1 MDIVTDKNTVTEI
14 KSWLD
19 SHGIEY
25 PSNAQKADLLKLV
38 PGEPQEDID
47 QAESEATIIG
57 QSEATSS
64 VADSASSASD
74 SSSMASSSAAVDV
87 QPAQPDSSSS
97 AVQPEAPVESAP
109 VDPQPVTPEVPVT
122 PTEPEVP
129 AQSHDWASIFMP
141 KPVKTAPVPETRP
154 ENTYT
159 VQDGDTLASIAN
171 SFHMSVGNLKRLN
184 GLMSNVL
191 FIGRVLKIK

>member
-47 QAESEATIIG
+47 QAESEATIVG

-64 VADSASSASD
+64 VAGSASSASD

-129 AQSHDWASIFMP
+129 AASEDWASIFMP
-141 KPVKTAPVPETRP
+141 KLVESAPVPETRP

>member
-47 QAESEATIIG
+47 QAESEATIVG

-122 PTEPEVP
+122 PTEPEAP

-141 KPVKTAPVPETRP
+141 KPVQTAPVPETRP

>member
-25 PSNAQKADLLKLV
+25 PSNAQKADLLKLF

-47 QAESEATIIG
+47 QAKSEATIVG

-129 AQSHDWASIFMP
+129 AASEDWASIFMP
-141 KPVKTAPVPETRP
+141 KPVESAPVPETRP

>member
-47 QAESEATIIG
+47 QAESEATIVG

-64 VADSASSASD
+64 VADSASFASD

-97 AVQPEAPVESAP
+97 AVQPEAPVESVP
-109 VDPQPVTPEVPVT
+109 VDPNRSRQKY
-122 PTEPEVP
+122 
-129 AQSHDWASIFMP
+129 QL
-141 KPVKTAPVPETRP
+141 R
-154 ENTYT
+154 
-159 VQDGDTLASIAN
+159 
-171 SFHMSVGNLKRLN
+171 RLN
-184 GLMSNVL
+184 RRYQLLQKTGQVSSCLSQ
-191 FIGRVLKIK
+191 

>member
-47 QAESEATIIG
+47 QAESEATIVG

-141 KPVKTAPVPETRP
+141 KPVETAPVPETRP

>member
-38 PGEPQEDID
+38 PGESQDDID
-47 QAESEATIIG
+47 QAESEATIVG

-74 SSSMASSSAAVDV
+74 SSSVASSSAAVDV
-87 QPAQPDSSSS
+87 QPAQPDSSSL

-129 AQSHDWASIFMP
+129 AASEDWASIFMP
-141 KPVKTAPVPETRP
+141 KPVESAPVPETRP

>member
-47 QAESEATIIG
+47 QAKSEATIVG

-129 AQSHDWASIFMP
+129 AASEDWASIFMP
-141 KPVKTAPVPETRP
+141 KPVESAPVPETRP

-159 VQDGDTLASIAN
+159 VQDGDSLASIAN

>member
-47 QAESEATIIG
+47 QAESEATIVG

-122 PTEPEVP
+122 PTEPEAP
-129 AQSHDWASIFMP
+129 AASDDWASIFMP
-141 KPVKTAPVPETRP
+141 KPVETAPVPETRP

>member
-47 QAESEATIIG
+47 QAESEATIVG

-87 QPAQPDSSSS
+87 QPAQPDSSS

-109 VDPQPVTPEVPVT
+109 VDPQPVTPEVPVM

-129 AQSHDWASIFMP
+129 AASEDWASIFMP
-141 KPVKTAPVPETRP
+141 KLVESAPVPETRP

>member
-47 QAESEATIIG
+47 QAESEATIVG

-64 VADSASSASD
+64 VADSASSASA

-109 VDPQPVTPEVPVT
+109 VDPQPVTPEVPVK
-122 PTEPEVP
+122 PTELEAP
-129 AQSHDWASIFMP
+129 ARSHDWASIFMP
-141 KPVKTAPVPETRP
+141 KPVESAPVPETRP

>member
-47 QAESEATIIG
+47 QAESEATIVG

-97 AVQPEAPVESAP
+97 AVQPEAPVESAT

-122 PTEPEVP
+122 PTEPEAP
-129 AQSHDWASIFMP
+129 ARLHDWASIFMP
-141 KPVKTAPVPETRP
+141 KPVESAPVPETRP

>member
-47 QAESEATIIG
+47 QAESEATIVG

-87 QPAQPDSSSS
+87 QPAQPDSSS

-129 AQSHDWASIFMP
+129 AASEDWASIFMP
-141 KPVKTAPVPETRP
+141 KLVETTPVPETRP

>member
-38 PGEPQEDID
+38 PGESQDDID
-47 QAESEATIIG
+47 QAESEATDVV
-57 QSEATSS
+57 EA
-64 VADSASSASD
+64 APE
-74 SSSMASSSAAVDV
+74 SSSAAVDV
-87 QPAQPDSSSS
+87 QPAQLDSSSS
-97 AVQPEAPVESAP
+97 AVQPEAPVETAP
-109 VDPQPVTPEVPVT
+109 VEPQPVAPEVPVT
-122 PTEPEVP
+122 PIEPETP
-129 AQSHDWASIFMP
+129 ARSDDWVSIFMP
-141 KPVKTAPVPETRP
+141 KPVESAPVPETRP

-191 FIGRVLKIK
+191 FTGRVLTIK

>member
-47 QAESEATIIG
+47 QAESEATIVG

-64 VADSASSASD
+64 EADSASSASD

-87 QPAQPDSSSS
+87 QPAQPDSSS

-129 AQSHDWASIFMP
+129 AASEDWASIFMP
-141 KPVKTAPVPETRP
+141 KLVESAPVPETRP

-184 GLMSNVL
+184 GLMFNVL

>member
-47 QAESEATIIG
+47 QAESEATIVG

-64 VADSASSASD
+64 VSDSASSASD

-87 QPAQPDSSSS
+87 QPAQPDSSS

-109 VDPQPVTPEVPVT
+109 VDLQPATPEVPVT

-129 AQSHDWASIFMP
+129 AASEDWASIFMP
-141 KPVKTAPVPETRP
+141 KLVESAPVPETRP

-191 FIGRVLKIK
+191 FIGRILKIK

>member
-38 PGEPQEDID
+38 PGEPKEDID
-47 QAESEATIIG
+47 QAESEATIVG

-74 SSSMASSSAAVDV
+74 SSSMASSNAAVDV

-122 PTEPEVP
+122 PTEPEAP

-141 KPVKTAPVPETRP
+141 KPVDTAPVPETRP

>member
-47 QAESEATIIG
+47 QAESEATIVG

-87 QPAQPDSSSS
+87 QPAQPDSSS
-97 AVQPEAPVESAP
+97 AFQPEAPVESAP
-109 VDPQPVTPEVPVT
+109 VDPQLVTPEVPVT

-129 AQSHDWASIFMP
+129 AASEDWASIFMP
-141 KPVKTAPVPETRP
+141 KLVESAPVPETRP

>member
-47 QAESEATIIG
+47 QAESEATIVG

-87 QPAQPDSSSS
+87 QPAQPDSSS

-122 PTEPEVP
+122 PTEPEVL
-129 AQSHDWASIFMP
+129 AASEDWASIFMP
-141 KPVKTAPVPETRP
+141 KLVESAPVPETRP

>member
-47 QAESEATIIG
+47 QAKSEATIVG

-87 QPAQPDSSSS
+87 QPAQPDSSS

-122 PTEPEVP
+122 PTEPEAP

-141 KPVKTAPVPETRP
+141 KPVESAPVPETRP

>member
-1 MDIVTDKNTVTEI
+1 
-14 KSWLD
+14 
-19 SHGIEY
+19 
-25 PSNAQKADLLKLV
+25 
-38 PGEPQEDID
+38 
-47 QAESEATIIG
+47 
-57 QSEATSS
+57 
-64 VADSASSASD
+64 
-74 SSSMASSSAAVDV
+74 MASSSAAVDV

-129 AQSHDWASIFMP
+129 AASEDWASIFMP
-141 KPVKTAPVPETRP
+141 KLVESAPVPETRP

>member
-47 QAESEATIIG
+47 QAESEATIVG

-97 AVQPEAPVESAP
+97 DVQPEAPVESAP

-122 PTEPEVP
+122 PTEPEAP
-129 AQSHDWASIFMP
+129 AQSHDWATIFMP
-141 KPVKTAPVPETRP
+141 KPVETAPVPETRP

>member
-47 QAESEATIIG
+47 QAESEATIVG

-64 VADSASSASD
+64 EADSASSASD

-87 QPAQPDSSSS
+87 QPAQPDSSS

-109 VDPQPVTPEVPVT
+109 VDPQPATPEVPVT

-129 AQSHDWASIFMP
+129 AASEDWASIFMP
-141 KPVKTAPVPETRP
+141 KLVETAPVPETRP

-191 FIGRVLKIK
+191 FIGRILKIK

>member
-38 PGEPQEDID
+38 PGEPPEDID
-47 QAESEATIIG
+47 QAESEATIVG

-122 PTEPEVP
+122 PTEPEAP

-141 KPVKTAPVPETRP
+141 KPVETAPVPETRP

>member
-38 PGEPQEDID
+38 PGEPQDDID
-47 QAESEATIIG
+47 QAESEAT
-57 QSEATSS
+57 SS
-64 VADSASSASD
+64 VAASA

-87 QPAQPDSSSS
+87 QPAQPDSSSV
-97 AVQPEAPVESAP
+97 AVQPDAP
-109 VDPQPVTPEVPVT
+109 VDSQPVTPEVPVT
-122 PTEPEVP
+122 PTEPEEP
-129 AQSHDWASIFMP
+129 AQSDDWASIFMP
-141 KPVKTAPVPETRP
+141 KPVETEPVPETRP

-184 GLMSNVL
+184 GLTSNVL
-191 FIGRVLKIK
+191 FSGRVLTIK

>member
-47 QAESEATIIG
+47 QAKSEATIVG
-57 QSEATSS
+57 QNEATSS
-64 VADSASSASD
+64 VADSSSSASD

-129 AQSHDWASIFMP
+129 AASEDWASIFMP
-141 KPVKTAPVPETRP
+141 KLVETAPVPETRP

-191 FIGRVLKIK
+191 FIGRILKIK

>member
-47 QAESEATIIG
+47 QAESEATIVG

-64 VADSASSASD
+64 VADSASSASN

-87 QPAQPDSSSS
+87 QPAQPDSSS

-122 PTEPEVP
+122 PTEPEAP
-129 AQSHDWASIFMP
+129 AASDDWASIFMP
-141 KPVKTAPVPETRP
+141 KPVESAPVPETRP

>member
-47 QAESEATIIG
+47 QAESEATIVG

-109 VDPQPVTPEVPVT
+109 VDPQPVTPEVPVK
-122 PTEPEVP
+122 PTELEAP
-129 AQSHDWASIFMP
+129 ARSHDWASIFMP
-141 KPVKTAPVPETRP
+141 KPVESAPVPETRP

>member
-47 QAESEATIIG
+47 QAESEATIVG

-87 QPAQPDSSSS
+87 QPAQPDSSS

-129 AQSHDWASIFMP
+129 AASEDWASIFMP
-141 KPVKTAPVPETRP
+141 KLVETAPVPETRP

-171 SFHMSVGNLKRLN
+171 SFYMSVGNLKRLN

>member
-47 QAESEATIIG
+47 QAESEATIVG

-64 VADSASSASD
+64 VAGSASSASD

-109 VDPQPVTPEVPVT
+109 VDPQPVMPEVPVT
-122 PTEPEVP
+122 PTEPE
-129 AQSHDWASIFMP
+129 ALAASEDWASIFMP
-141 KPVKTAPVPETRP
+141 KPVETAPVPETRP

-171 SFHMSVGNLKRLN
+171 SFYMSVGNLKRLN

>member
-47 QAESEATIIG
+47 QAESEATIVG
-57 QSEATSS
+57 KSEATSS

-129 AQSHDWASIFMP
+129 AASEDWASIFMP
-141 KPVKTAPVPETRP
+141 KLVETAPVPETRP

>member
-47 QAESEATIIG
+47 QAESEATIVG

-109 VDPQPVTPEVPVT
+109 VDLQPVTPEVPVT
-122 PTEPEVP
+122 TTEPEAP

-141 KPVKTAPVPETRP
+141 KPVETAPVPETRP

>member
-47 QAESEATIIG
+47 QAESEATIVG

-97 AVQPEAPVESAP
+97 AVQPEAPVESTP

-129 AQSHDWASIFMP
+129 AASEDWASIFMP
-141 KPVKTAPVPETRP
+141 KLVETAPVPETRP

>member
-47 QAESEATIIG
+47 QAESEATIVG

-74 SSSMASSSAAVDV
+74 SSSMASSSAVVDV

-97 AVQPEAPVESAP
+97 AVQPEAPVEIAP

-129 AQSHDWASIFMP
+129 AASEDWASIFMP
-141 KPVKTAPVPETRP
+141 KLVESAPVPETRP

>member
-25 PSNAQKADLLKLV
+25 PSNAQKADLLKFV

-47 QAESEATIIG
+47 QAESEATIVG

-122 PTEPEVP
+122 PTEPEAP

-141 KPVKTAPVPETRP
+141 KPVETAPVPETRP

>member
-47 QAESEATIIG
+47 QAESEATIVG

-74 SSSMASSSAAVDV
+74 SSSMASSSAAFDV

-109 VDPQPVTPEVPVT
+109 VDPQPVTLEVPVT
-122 PTEPEVP
+122 PTEPEAP

-141 KPVKTAPVPETRP
+141 KPVETAPVPETRP

>member
-47 QAESEATIIG
+47 QAESEATIVG

-87 QPAQPDSSSS
+87 QPTQPDSSSS
-97 AVQPEAPVESAP
+97 AVQPEAPVETAP
-109 VDPQPVTPEVPVT
+109 VDAQPVTPEVPVT
-122 PTEPEVP
+122 PTEPG
-129 AQSHDWASIFMP
+129 ASAALDDWASIFMP
-141 KPVKTAPVPETRP
+141 KPVETAPVPETRP

-171 SFHMSVGNLKRLN
+171 SFCMSVGNLKRLN
-184 GLMSNVL
+184 GLTSNVL
-191 FIGRVLKIK
+191 FVGRVLTIK